1 MFFHENF
8 DKIEPMRIKPKTRP
22 LTRLET
28 QPSSRLWKSSAL
40 ALMAIFCWTMAGCG
54 PTDADKISDA
64 QSCLN
69 LASPAGAPACVA
81 MVAGIVSQNASLI
94 RCSGAFIQE
103 GFGDASKIAS
113 ALSQIDSDPGSSGSM
128 AMMAALAFQGTTDVN
143 LNLTTAQTAQTECAN
158 SGSPGLIFL
167 SGVALTATQAAALV
181 PGLDLTSGTITAGDI
196 QTGLTNLADNAA
208 DPATQAAVGSAVLSM
223 YNVSCQNGSSSTAG
237 NYCEQFQSV
246 IDQVGSTPADIG
258 QFLATCYTAP
268 ATAGCQGF

>member
-1 MFFHENF
+1 MFFPENF
-8 DKIEPMRIKPKTRP
+8 DKIEPMRIKLKTRP
-22 LTRLET
+22 MTRLET

-40 ALMAIFCWTMAGCG
+40 ALMTAFCWTMAGCG

-69 LASPAGAPACVA
+69 MTSPAGAPACVA
-81 MVAGIVSQNASLI
+81 MVAGIVSQDASLI

-113 ALSQIDSDPGSSGSM
+113 ALTNIDNDPTSTGSM
-128 AMMAALAFQGTTDVN
+128 AMMAVLAFQGSTDVN
-143 LNLTTAQTAQTECAN
+143 LNLTTAQSAQTECAN

-167 SGVALTATQAAALV
+167 SGVALTATQAVALF
-181 PGLDLTSGTITAGDI
+181 PGISDPTNVTPADI

-208 DPATQAAVGSAVLSM
+208 DPATQAVVGNAVLSM
-223 YNVSCQNGSSSTAG
+223 YDVSCQNGSSNTAG

-246 IDQVGSTPADIG
+246 IDQVGSAPADIG
-258 QFLATCYTAP
+258 KFLATCYITP